1 MTDCA
6 PVLIG
11 NGLKA
16 ALETAR
22 DADAFSMRFDCRA
35 SLGDFHYRLPDDAP
49 STPLVDIV
57 VQPDC
62 TVDLSG
68 RYAYDYLVPVL
79 FGLRR
84 RLSSGMRTGGSFSLS
99 EMAPLL
105 NLFYELIE
113 YIMPS
118 EDNPVGRRMTGDAQY
133 GTLADRVEIV
143 QLYDRDQLETA
154 KQYCGIF
161 RALFLLKASGMNA

>member
-11 NGLKA
+11 NGLKT

-22 DADAFSMRFDCRA
+22 DASAFSIRFDCRV
-35 SLGDFHYRLPDDAP
+35 SLGDFHYKLHDDAP
-49 STPLVDIV
+49 ATPLVDIV

-62 TVDLSG
+62 SVDLSG
-68 RYAYDYLVPVL
+68 RYQYDYLVPVVI
-79 FGLRR
+79 GLRR
-84 RLSSGMRTGGSFSLS
+84 RLSGGMRTGGTFDLS

-118 EDNPVGRRMTGDAQY
+118 EDNPMGRRMTGDAQY
-133 GTLADRVEIV
+133 GTLAEKVEIV
-143 QLYDRDQLETA
+143 QLYDRDLLETA

-161 RALFLLKASGMNA
+161 RTSFLLKASGMN